1 MFFNLVVLNSEG
13 NVIDQFV
20 SRYANVLNFL
30 TSITKTYGDDVSVK
44 ISRYR

>member
-13 NVIDQFV
+13 NEIDQFV
-20 SRYANVLNFL
+20 SSYDNALKLL

-44 ISRYR
+44 IFKCR